1 MTCRTEDYRR
11 TVRPSDSPEVMLRA
25 AAAIKLNPLSPSVV
39 SSYLLTDAGGP
50 KARERWEPVIAAL
63 GSTAPVAQALTT
75 PLMVSLARVIYN
87 PRPGESAGQLREPA
101 ELCGVDLPDRAA
113 VEAHLLDAFVPAA
126 YRDRKNHLQA
136 IQRAERRF
144 MFLAAYLDSGIG
156 GTDIAWWQI
165 RQITP
170 AAVPVDLKK
179 AAHKPVRIPL
189 PARRLGI
196 HRRALSTAI
205 PGLYLGVFIGWGLAV
220 SRASPAYKNSAF
232 PPSTIHD
239 TIFGGLIGLAAFAA
253 ARALKAIPGSI
264 DTAVSPRGILR
275 RDRWAFWVL
284 FLWIT
289 LCIALIAGLGSELI
303 LNIRWPVEAWIG
315 GLFLAAVGGFSVS
328 SSQTAWYQYTSA
340 RIWLARRHQLPWA
353 LMNFLED
360 SHQRGVLRQAGA
372 VYQFRHIELQHRLA
386 ERYEAPAWFQQK
398 AKSAFL
404 SAVVIALSAETPAVQ
419 RGSGLNQVIE
429 AAQARRTAGVSRET
443 LDADESHTPGST
455 ASGQRRPR

>member
-1 MTCRTEDYRR
+1 
-11 TVRPSDSPEVMLRA
+11 MLRA
-25 AAAIKLNPLSPSVV
+25 AAAIQLNPLGPSVV
-39 SSYLLTDAGGP
+39 SNYLLTDAGGP
-50 KARERWEPVIAAL
+50 KARERWAPVISAL

-126 YRDRKNHLQA
+126 YRDRKNDLQA
-136 IQRAERRF
+136 IQRAERWL

-179 AAHKPVRIPL
+179 AARKPVRIPF

-196 HRRALSTAI
+196 YRHALSNAI
-205 PGLYLGVFIGWGLAV
+205 PGLFLGVLVGWIV
-220 SRASPAYKNSAF
+220 SVNTASPAYKNSTF

-239 TIFGGLIGLAAFAA
+239 TILGGLIGLVAFVA
-253 ARALKAIPGSI
+253 ARALKAVPGSI
-264 DTAVSPRGILR
+264 DTAVSPRAILR
-275 RDRWAFWVL
+275 RDRRAFWVL
-284 FLWIT
+284 FLWI
-289 LCIALIAGLGSELI
+289 LFIALIAGFGSELI
-303 LNIRWPVEAWIG
+303 LSIRWPAAVWVS
-315 GLFLAAVGGFSVS
+315 GLFVVAVSGFTVS
-328 SSQTAWYQYTSA
+328 SSQTVWNRYTSA

-386 ERYEAPAWFQQK
+386 ERYEAPVWFQQN

-429 AAQARRTAGVSRET
+429 AAQTRRTARVSRET
-443 LDADESHTPGST
+443 LDADGSHIPGST
-455 ASGQRRPR
+455 ASGRRPQ